1 MKHVAVKEVVLPF
14 EKLPGVDPILGPEM
28 KSTGEVMGIDY
39 DFGRAFYKAALACD
53 NELPLSGTVFISVR
67 DEDKPDLCGIAKSL
81 YKAGFKLLATQGTA
95 NYLKEHGVEVERVPK
110 LTDSPEL
117 LEMMRNNGIHLII
130 NTPTWKQSRLD
141 GDVLRRAA
149 VDNSVPYITSVQG
162 ARASADAIHTM
173 LEHFDK
179 PRAQNLTI
187 RPINSYLSDLWPQT

>member
-1 MKHVAVKEVVLPF
+1 
-14 EKLPGVDPILGPEM
+14 
-28 KSTGEVMGIDY
+28 
-39 DFGRAFYKAALACD
+39 
-53 NELPLSGTVFISVR
+53 
-67 DEDKPDLCGIAKSL
+67 
-81 YKAGFKLLATQGTA
+81 LLATQGTA